1 MGITL
6 LVPWTR
12 DEMSVVRDSL
22 VLIAKFTPLSPGL
35 GAADP

>member
-12 DEMSVVRDSL
+12 DEMSVVRVWL
-22 VLIAKFTPLSPGL
+22 ALIAKHSAVAGL
-35 GAADP
+35 RGR